1 VAERVVLPALQ
12 QRLELLRARH
22 PSANSQGGEGVMPA
36 TQPRQ
41 LPAIHL
47 GTLPNHL
54 NRAALFAVIRH
65 GDRVFHRQVR
75 LISRSDCTVEY
86 TGEQLDEADADIVMA
101 LLHAAQ
107 TAHLGT
113 PVPVNRAE
121 LLRSIGRS
129 TGNSDYLW
137 FHRRMRALT
146 EATLFVQARKPGG
159 DLRYQ
164 IGRETAFHIVAAFDA
179 DEATGMYAVTLDP
192 RWVKL
197 FSNHEYGRVDWAK
210 RREIRRG
217 QDMAK
222 ALQRLFSASA
232 DQPQRHSVA
241 SLKGFTGYQGR
252 ERDFLRG
259 LQRALDEL
267 VRVHVLV
274 RWRIESSARGVQ
286 QIAAWTYRDGIAPL
300 SG

>member
-1 VAERVVLPALQ
+1 MLPALQ

-22 PSANSQGGEGVMPA
+22 SSVNQQGRVEVLPA
-36 TQPRQ
+36 QKPQ
-41 LPAIHL
+41 DLPAIRL

-75 LISRSDCTVEY
+75 LISRSDCTIEY

-107 TAHLGT
+107 AAHLG
-113 PVPVNRAE
+113 VSIPVNRAE

-129 TGNSDYLW
+129 TGSSDYLW

-146 EATLFVQARKPGG
+146 EATLFVQARRPGG

-164 IGRETAFHIVAAFDA
+164 IGRERAFHIVAAFDA
-179 DEATGMYAVTLDP
+179 DEDTGVYAVTLDP

-210 RREIRRG
+210 RLSIRRG

-222 ALQRLFSASA
+222 ALQRLLSAST
-232 DQPQRHSVA
+232 DQPQRHSLA

-252 ERDFLRG
+252 ERDFLRAVR
-259 LQRALDEL
+259 RALDEL
-267 VRVHVLV
+267 VRVQVLV
-274 RWRIESSARGVQ
+274 RWRIESSTRGVQ
-286 QIAAWTYRDGIAPL
+286 QVVAWTHRDGIAPP